1 MIAPV
6 IGLPWS
12 AAAQEGPVSVAPSPE
27 EDEGPVSLL
36 RTLFPGTEDRA
47 SAMRRAEFGRAGK
60 TSAEDLA
67 AIELEIPPP
76 PAADFAFSVKV
87 VGNPALQAQL
97 DGPVLPPALLRPYV
111 PGLGPSFVPLSGPAR
126 AGSASQPGLVGPPVP
141 SADGG
146 ALGTLGTQAAQSGRA
161 QSGFGTTAE
170 APNGELPDQG
180 TGIRVN
186 RAVARDF
193 MVVLNLDGR
202 RARNIIQYRTIHGTF
217 DGPEE
222 LAQVAGITDAL
233 IIQWEDRGLLD
244 FH

>member
-1 MIAPV
+1 M
-6 IGLPWS
+6 G
-12 AAAQEGPVSVAPSPE
+12 
-27 EDEGPVSLL
+27 D
-36 RTLFPGTEDRA
+36 
-47 SAMRRAEFGRAGK
+47 
-60 TSAEDLA
+60 
-67 AIELEIPPP
+67 
-76 PAADFAFSVKV
+76 
-87 VGNPALQAQL
+87 PALQAQL
-97 DGPVLPPALLRPYV
+97 DGPVLPPALLRPFV
-111 PGLGPSFVPLSGPAR
+111 PGSRPSFVPLSGPAR
-126 AGSASQPGLVGPPVP
+126 AGAPSPSGLVGPSVP
-141 SADGG
+141 PPDGG
-146 ALGTLGTQAAQSGRA
+146 ALGTLGTQAAQSGRV
-161 QSGFGTTAE
+161 QSGLETTAE
-170 APNGELPDQG
+170 APNGELPDQV